1 MYSRT
6 WSVPHRTDVVK
17 LACRTTLVQNLDSEF
32 HDPTDSLV
40 ADTGSRTDMVSKR
53 FFFPSQRA
61 LQNQSV
67 NALHRNVGCLEDYK
81 NTCKYNLRAEYII

>member
-53 FFFPSQRA
+53 FFFLRKELFKTSQLMLFTEMSA
-61 LQNQSV
+61 V
-67 NALHRNVGCLEDYK
+67 
-81 NTCKYNLRAEYII
+81 